1 MHYMTSGPVV
11 AIAWKGPNAVALVR
25 KNITDETR

>member
-1 MHYMTSGPVV
+1 MTSGPVV
-11 AIAWKGPNAVALVR
+11 AMVWKGPKAVSLVR